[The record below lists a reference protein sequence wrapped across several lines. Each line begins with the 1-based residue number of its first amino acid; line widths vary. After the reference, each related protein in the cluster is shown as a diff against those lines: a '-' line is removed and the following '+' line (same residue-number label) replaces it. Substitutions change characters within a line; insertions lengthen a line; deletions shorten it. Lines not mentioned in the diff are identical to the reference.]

1 MAQKEIGIKLKITS
15 EGQEKVINNLND
27 LETELSTLQS
37 KLKTLDF
44 GSDAFKEAS
53 TNIQILRTKIDDI
66 DKATEGLGAEKRFR
80 AIGDAINILT
90 GSFQVLSGAIGL
102 VVSNEQTLEEVQRAE
117 KAALDVLN
125 VALGINA
132 INTALV
138 ESATLRK
145 AAAEKL
151 ATLATRAATIAQAA
165 WNAVLLANPIGLV
178 IAAVAALTA
187 GIYLLVRATNSE
199 TDAEEELN
207 KQLEISKDLQIELNN
222 VAKKTAQEQKIA
234 LSILTDNVKQ
244 RNLELKVLEDLKKE
258 FPGFNAFISQNNEL
272 TDRGNEF
279 LTRNIALQ
287 EIDAKLK
294 ALRDKKVETEIQNI
308 EDFNEE
314 LESQNTFWGKLSASV
329 RGSLT
334 PFGKYVVMAKDL
346 NAATEEG
353 TRKIGIYNR
362 EIENLQGQYDD
373 ALGAIRPFTDELEA
387 QRKKEEE
394 AAKASQKAADA
405 TEKRRAAELKLLQD
419 RIAAQ
424 KKYLQDLKTLTDIET
439 DVNTKLI
446 EKLEEAINKQD
457 ELLKKR
463 TENTKTETEKLQENL
478 NEFLFG
484 ITADSEKLKV
494 IDNTFGSVFNIITES
509 IKTGVINPLLLGRK
523 SITEF
528 IGVYNQANKDLSKGT
543 GFEKYAQQLDPKV
556 LKNFTEENKRLL
568 EDFFNLFVRLQG
580 ELGSDKFKN
589 IFGKAFN
596 AEQSKKALLDIQTAA
611 QELLSDTTLLPGE
624 LEKKLAERIQKI
636 LGVQAKSVVGT
647 DFQKEAARGYNEELS
662 ILIETLSTFG
672 VKQAKVVEDVKVQSK
687 QIIELN
693 KELTK
698 NSNELN
704 RTSVASGGFVSEQIK
719 LTANEVDVVS
729 KQVRE
734 SAGQSAKAYTDFV
747 QNIINNTSGIRDK
760 YLKILDPKD
769 LLKIIKEGAMGLK
782 DLNLET
788 EQDVANLIAS
798 LQGLQI
804 ELGDTI
810 AVSSQEATEDSAKL
824 GEGYTSLAE
833 IIELLIKKQKELQQ
847 ATKDSAKTWEETFS
861 ESNFKRIAD
870 IVLNVFN
877 DISARLSNIVA
888 TQNSLLLEQLTY
900 QEQLS
905 ISELDK
911 LRGDNAK
918 ENEKIEA
925 EKLKIQQE
933 YAKRK
938 FEVEKKARVQE
949 LQFTLAN
956 SLAQSAQAII
966 NALATLPAPF
976 GAIYSGVIAGL
987 TAAQVA
993 IINDQIQFTQSKQF
1007 IARRGGLIGGDSHD
1021 DISGG
1026 VPAMLEGGE
1035 FVVNKEAVRN
1045 FGDIVSSIN
1054 TSTGGRPLSI
1064 DDSRIVQAIAK
1075 QNMNTKT
1082 PIKAYVLYNDIQ
1094 DTTKLNTKIEQL
1106 ARL

>member
-44 GSDAFKEAS
+44 GSAAFKEAS

-66 DKATEGLGAEKRFR
+66 DKSTEGLGAEKRFR

-222 VAKKTAQEQKIA
+222 VARKTAQEEKIA

-258 FPGFNAFISQNNEL
+258 FPGFNTFISQNNEL

-373 ALGAIRPFTDELEA
+373 ALGAIRPFTDELEK
-387 QRKKEEE
+387 QKKAEEE
-394 AAKASQKAADA
+394 AAKAAQKAADNI
-405 TEKRRAAELKLLQD
+405 EKRNQAQIKALQD
-419 RIAAQ
+419 RINAQKNYLQNLQKLLNDEIEVQSDVLERVRDIIQQQEDLITKRNEFAAKESEKLFTTLDEILFKVIPTAKEEKLLEDSYFKLFTTIKKGVDEGVISLDGVELNLQGLIDLYDQYNQKVKPEFAAGALQAINNGTITEEATGSLIRYFKTIQRFSVELSSDRYKDLLPKTLSSEEAGKQIRGFVDLAATELADLTKEQIERETNVRNSIEKNLGLQKKVVKGTEAQKVAAQ
-424 KKYLQDLKTLTDIET
+424 GYNDRIDLLVDTLAKLAFREGDVVVQSNKIAASLKTLKKESQDNQKELTRLG
-439 DVNTKLI
+439 DVFEVNGQRF
-446 EKLEEAINKQD
+446 EGVSKQ
-457 ELLKKR
+457 L
-463 TENTKTETEKLQENL
+463 TETELANL
-478 NEFLFG
+478 GKILSNSFSQ
-484 ITADSEKLKV
+484 SEEA
-494 IDNTFGSVFNIITES
+494 F
-509 IKTGVINPLLLGRK
+509 
-523 SITEF
+523 
-528 IGVYNQANKDLSKGT
+528 T
-543 GFEKYAQQLDPKV
+543 GFLDKV
-556 LKNFTEENKRLL
+556 L
-568 EDFFNLFVRLQG
+568 
-580 ELGSDKFKN
+580 
-589 IFGKAFN
+589 
-596 AEQSKKALLDIQTAA
+596 
-611 QELLSDTTLLPGE
+611 
-624 LEKKLAERIQKI
+624 
-636 LGVQAKSVVGT
+636 
-647 DFQKEAARGYNEELS
+647 
-662 ILIETLSTFG
+662 
-672 VKQAKVVEDVKVQSK
+672 
-687 QIIELN
+687 
-693 KELTK
+693 
-698 NSNELN
+698 
-704 RTSVASGGFVSEQIK
+704 
-719 LTANEVDVVS
+719 
-729 KQVRE
+729 
-734 SAGQSAKAYTDFV
+734 
-747 QNIINNTSGIRDK
+747 NNTSGFRDR
-760 YLKILDPKD
+760 
-769 LLKIIKEGAMGLK
+769 LLRIIEPQDFVKLLGDAAKGLNN
-782 DLNLET
+782 LTFENQQQLET
-788 EQDVANLIAS
+788 LIQK
-798 LQGLQI
+798 LQTYQV
-804 ELGDTI
+804 ELGDAITTT
-810 AVSSQEATEDSAKL
+810 ATDANGEIVEL
-824 GEGYTSLAE
+824 GTGYTSLAE
-833 IIELLIKKQKELQQ
+833 IIDLLIKKQKELKE
-847 ATKDSAKTWEETFS
+847 ATKDTAKTWEETFS

-888 TQNSLLLEQLTY
+888 TQNSLLLEQLAY
-900 QEQLS
+900 QEQAT
-905 ISELDK
+905 ISDLDK
-911 LRGDNAK
+911 LKGENAK

-925 EKLKIQQE
+925 EKLKVQQE
-933 YAKRK
+933 YAKRR
-938 FEVEKKARVQE
+938 FEIEKEARVQE

-966 NALATLPAPF
+966 NALATIPAPF

-993 IINDQIQFTQSKQF
+993 VINDQIQFTQSKQF